1 MQTIE
6 EKVAE
11 LNARKQGLQE
21 ATTFLAERKREYE
34 AAIEKP
40 AAFAEREER
49 EIRALLASKV
59 PVSLQTY
66 VEELAKLW
74 NTNVRNLDATLIV
87 ETFNG
92 QLSMEEMVKE
102 LVAESLLSSRPKNS
116 ISFLVDYK
124 DGPVMHTACISRPIT
139 KGLFKEEQKDGK
151 PFVSHLRPEV
161 VKIRERCYESSLVCD
176 DYTPLVFNFAFGD
189 MTNIMYDPNY
199 KTEDNIALLNAAIRD
214 NQAYKQEEKSL

>member
-1 MQTIE
+1 MQSIQ

-21 ATTFLAERKREYE
+21 AKDFIEEKKKEYE

-66 VEELAKLW
+66 AEELAKIW
-74 NTNVRNLDATLIV
+74 NTNIRNINAVVIV
-87 ETFNG
+87 DSFNG
-92 QLSMEEMVKE
+92 DKSMEQLLKD
-102 LVAESLLSSRPKNS
+102 LTSESLYPPEHT
-116 ISFLVDYK
+116 ISFLVEYK
-124 DGPVMHTACISRPIT
+124 DGPVMHTACISRPFT
-139 KGLFKEEQKDGK
+139 KGLLKAEQRDGE
-151 PFVSHLRPEV
+151 PFVSHLRRGV
-161 VKIRERCYESSLVCD
+161 VRIDSEGRDEISIVCD
-176 DYTPLVFNFAFGD
+176 DYTPLMFNFTFRD

-199 KTEDNIALLNAAIRD
+199 KTEANIALLNAAIRD
-214 NQAYKQEEKSL
+214 NQDCKQEEKSL